1 MQLVEPRPARPLPIR
16 LTPLIDVVFILLV
29 FFMLTTRLL
38 PVEHLLLNNA
48 TTESATGESIPE
60 MTLDGDGLL
69 GWRGQRLPIPA
80 MVGRLTANGIK
91 KSEPDGIGRS
101 LAGEFHVQ
109 PEHLEKRR
117 HRRSVEA
124 HIRAFNKQSGSVSRE
139 IIKQHTATDVD
150 RPDCRSW
157 KNIAVPGGEQ
167 PAAAD

>member
-1 MQLVEPRPARPLPIR
+1 MPPMQLVEPRPARPLPIR

-91 KSEPDGIGRS
+91 KVNLMALGEAS
-101 LAGEFHVQ
+101 LANFTSSLSTLKSAGIVAQ
-109 PEHLEKRR
+109 WKRT
-117 HRRSVEA
+117 SA
-124 HIRAFNKQSGSVSRE
+124 PSTNSQ
-139 IIKQHTATDVD
+139 D
-150 RPDCRSW
+150 R
-157 KNIAVPGGEQ
+157 
-167 PAAAD
+167 